1 MEVKTQPIPS
11 PIHIQIHGIIQDPS
25 TASDG
30 LGLQNS
36 TTLNANFLKDGEAEV
51 PNFRL
56 ELNDS
61 NYIVDGYVEE
71 GYVEVRS
78 RG

>member
-1 MEVKTQPIPS
+1 MGSKV
-11 PIHIQIHGIIQDPS
+11 
-25 TASDG
+25 ASDG

-51 PNFRL
+51 PNFSL

-61 NYIVDGYVEE
+61 NYIVDENLNWLGYI
-71 GYVEVRS
+71 
-78 RG
+78 